1 MRHQIHK
8 AKSIDD
14 VLKVSISHSVNRR
27 LPWLILGLIG
37 GIVAS
42 GIIGNFE
49 EVLSENLYLAA
60 FIPLIVYMSDAVG
73 TQMEAFAIRDL
84 ALHQRLKLR
93 KYFIKQLLI
102 TLVIASI
109 ISSLLMLYSS
119 TTQPDFQMALT
130 ISSAIFFAIISSI
143 FTGILIPFFILK
155 QLKVDPANASGPVAT
170 IIQDLISITIYFLL
184 ASHFLH

>member
-1 MRHQIHK
+1 MRHDVHK

-14 VLKVSISHSVNRR
+14 VLKVSISHSVERR
-27 LPWLILGLIG
+27 LPWLVVGLVG
-37 GIVAS
+37 GILAS

-73 TQMEAFAIRDL
+73 TQMESFAIRDL

-93 KYFIKQLLI
+93 KYFVKQLLI
-102 TLVIASI
+102 TLVIATL
-109 ISSLLMLYSS
+109 ISSLLMIYSVA
-119 TTQPDFQMALT
+119 TQPDFQIALT
-130 ISSAIFFAIISSI
+130 ISSSIFFAILSSI

-170 IIQDLISITIYFLL
+170 IIQDLVSITIYFLL